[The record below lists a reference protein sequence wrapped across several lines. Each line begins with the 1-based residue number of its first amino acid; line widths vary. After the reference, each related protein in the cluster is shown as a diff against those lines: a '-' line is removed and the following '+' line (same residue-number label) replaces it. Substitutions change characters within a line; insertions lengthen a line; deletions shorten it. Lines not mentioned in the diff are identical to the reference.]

1 MLRKFIEKMYEDF
14 EDYELTKNKD
24 IKELDKKFSAILKE
38 VKKIDKKLGEELDVL
53 IADTVAKYSE
63 VAFEYGVRYAA
74 KFNYIICKDYS
85 EEIEEATQKAI
96 ASRIERNKSLE
107 DNEFVEK
114 DINLNPNKWYI
125 GQWETGF
132 VVCDAE
138 QLKKMPKSKRD
149 KILSLGGVKS
159 KLQI

>member
-24 IKELDKKFSAILKE
+24 IKKLDKKFSTILKE

-85 EEIEEATQKAI
+85 EEIEDATQKAI

-159 KLQI
+159 KL

>member
-1 MLRKFIEKMYEDF
+1 MYEDF

-159 KLQI
+159 KIQI

>member
-24 IKELDKKFSAILKE
+24 IKELDKKFSTILKE

-85 EEIEEATQKAI
+85 EEIEDATQKAI

-159 KLQI
+159 KL

>member
-24 IKELDKKFSAILKE
+24 IKELDKKFSTILKE

-159 KLQI
+159 KL

>member
-1 MLRKFIEKMYEDF
+1 MQEDF

>member
-85 EEIEEATQKAI
+85 EEIEDATQKAI

-159 KLQI
+159 KIQI

>member
-159 KLQI
+159 KL

>member
-24 IKELDKKFSAILKE
+24 IKELDKKFSSILKE
-38 VKKIDKKLGEELDVL
+38 VKNIDKKLGEELDVL

-74 KFNYIICKDYS
+74 KFNYVICKDYS
-85 EEIEEATQKAI
+85 EKIEDAKQEAI
-96 ASRIERNKSLE
+96 ALRIK
-107 DNEFVEK
+107 EK
-114 DINLNPNKWYI
+114 KFIENNDFGKFDMELNPNKWYI

-132 VVCDAE
+132 VICDAE

-159 KLQI
+159 KL

>member
-24 IKELDKKFSAILKE
+24 IKELDKKFSTILKE

-159 KLQI
+159 KI

>member
-24 IKELDKKFSAILKE
+24 IKELDKKFSNILKE

-85 EEIEEATQKAI
+85 EEIEDATQKAI

-159 KLQI
+159 KI

>member
-85 EEIEEATQKAI
+85 EEIEDATQKAI

-159 KLQI
+159 KL